1 MELMHTFIGMTLITY
16 ISAILMALFIEI
28 PLGKLE
34 KRLLTFKKSKPVE
47 HKKATEVKAELL

>member
-1 MELMHTFIGMTLITY
+1 MHTFIGITLITY

-34 KRLLTFKKSKPVE
+34 KRLLTFKKSKHVE
-47 HKKATEVKAELL
+47 QKRVPEVKAELL